1 MTGLFAIGVA
11 VAIIGWGVSKL
22 PNTGIAGG
30 LIILVGGVLALLS
43 SFV

>member
-1 MTGLFAIGVA
+1 MSALFAIGIA

-30 LIILVGGVLALLS
+30 LIICLGGVLALVS
-43 SFV
+43 CFI